1 MATVSKGGK
10 GLGKGSEKGEK
21 VKVGKEERKGVEI
34 KLSMRGEGDD

>member
-21 VKVGKEERKGVEI
+21 VKVGKEERRAS
-34 KLSMRGEGDD
+34 KLKLV